1 MHLLRSLCVLMVIAF
16 AVRSDA
22 GQPPRAPAAPAQPSP
37 SPSLAETTAS
47 DRREAMNDQ
56 KDWHFIGHV
65 EMDRDPQGLSK
76 V

>member
-1 MHLLRSLCVLMVIAF
+1 MHLLRSLCILMVIGF

-22 GQPPRAPAAPAQPSP
+22 GQAPPRPPAAPAQPSP
-37 SPSLAETTAS
+37 TPSVAETTAS

-65 EMDRDPQGLSK
+65 
-76 V
+76 